1 MSQYNLALISHEVDQ
16 QTIYQRAGDGYVNAT
31 AMCKAAGKKFN
42 DYARLKTSQ
51 EFINELSSVTGIP
64 ATGTADKVLI
74 EVMQGG
80 DPQLQGTWVH
90 PDVAIHLAQWCSPKF
105 AVQVNKFIREWM
117 QGENPLQ
124 KALNQWQFYIDRAS
138 LVNNSVPQNYFSV
151 FKEAAPLM
159 VTLIQSGVLVDD
171 KTVPDISIGAH
182 WATYWKKQEL
192 ALEHGEPT
200 NYQHFYP
207 ESYPQSGSNPQIVKA
222 YPLSALSA
230 FRMWLEGTY
239 LPEKFPKYMLS
250 KQKQGHIEAGTANK
264 LIDAFSPKR
273 VN

>member
-1 MSQYNLALISHEVDQ
+1 MNQYNLALISHEVDQ
-16 QTIYQRAGDGYVNAT
+16 QTIYQRAGDGYFNAT
-31 AMCKAAGKKFN
+31 AMCKATGKKISHYFEN
-42 DYARLKTSQ
+42 SNTKAFLD
-51 EFINELSSVTGIP
+51 ELSSDAGIP
-64 ATGTADKVLI
+64 ASVLVQVI
-74 EVMQGG
+74 KGG
-80 DPQLQGTWVH
+80 EPHLQGTWVH

-124 KALNQWQFYIDRAS
+124 KALSQWQFYIDRAS

-171 KTVPDISIGAH
+171 KTVPDISIGSH
-182 WATYWKKQEL
+182 WATYWRKQEL

-222 YPLSALSA
+222 YPLGALSA
-230 FRMWLEGTY
+230 FRIWLEGIY

-250 KQKQGHIEAGTANK
+250 KLKQGHIESGTANK

>member
-16 QTIYQRAGDGYVNAT
+16 QIIYQRAGDGYVNAT
-31 AMCKAAGKKFN
+31 AMCKAVGRLFA
-42 DYARLKTSQ
+42 DYNRSKQAQ
-51 EFINELSSVTGIP
+51 EFLSALSDDMGIP
-64 ATGTADKVLI
+64 ISDLVQVIK
-74 EVMQGG
+74 GG
-80 DPQLQGTWVH
+80 EPHLQGTWVH

-124 KALNQWQFYIDRAS
+124 KALSQWQFYIDRAS

-171 KTVPDISIGAH
+171 KTVPDISIGSH

-192 ALEHGEPT
+192 ALDHGEPT
-200 NYQHFYP
+200 NYLHFYP
-207 ESYPQSGSNPQIVKA
+207 ESYPQSVSNPQSVKA
-222 YPLSALSA
+222 YPLSALSD
-230 FRMWLEGTY
+230 FRIWLEGIY

-273 VN
+273 IN

>member
-1 MSQYNLALISHEVDQ
+1 MSQYNLALISREVDEQ
-16 QTIYQRAGDGYVNAT
+16 IIYQRAGDGYVNAT
-31 AMCKAAGKKFN
+31 AMCKAASKMLGHYLENQATKA
-42 DYARLKTSQ
+42 YLKEVSAD
-51 EFINELSSVTGIP
+51 IGIP
-64 ATGTADKVLI
+64 ITEIVQVIK
-74 EVMQGG
+74 GG

-124 KALNQWQFYIDRAS
+124 KALNQLQFYIDRAS

-171 KTVPDISIGAH
+171 KTVPDISIGSH

-192 ALEHGEPT
+192 ALDHGEPT
-200 NYQHFYP
+200 NYLHFYP
-207 ESYPQSGSNPQIVKA
+207 ESYPQSVSNPQSVKA
-222 YPLSALSA
+222 YPLSALSD
-230 FRMWLEGTY
+230 FRIWLEGIY
-239 LPEKFPKYMLS
+239 LPEKFPKYMLF
-250 KQKQGHIEAGTANK
+250 KQKQGHIEAVTANK

-273 VN
+273 IK